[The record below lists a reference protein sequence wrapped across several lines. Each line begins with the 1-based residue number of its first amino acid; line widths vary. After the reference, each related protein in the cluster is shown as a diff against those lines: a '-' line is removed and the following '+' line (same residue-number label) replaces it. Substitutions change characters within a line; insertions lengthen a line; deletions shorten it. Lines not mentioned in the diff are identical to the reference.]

1 MSVQTELFRIAATI
15 GRSYL
20 EDAAGKAALQILDW
34 AANGLSKPLPKQ
46 ASDLESFKH
55 FERGASLVSA
65 RILEDD
71 RDVWALRVDKTD
83 ATGPHH
89 IRSTEAV
96 VQRHAGK
103 RNTLTVRQ
111 MVDGYPRYDS
121 KAPSTP
127 SFVHKIDGELGLYS
141 LWEKL
146 ESTPWL
152 ISSEEECQRMIGML
166 VDSTRM
172 WPAFVLTVPQDSA
185 NAFQPLLDPLPL
197 ARATTGLARV
207 VVLPHQ
213 FTWDLTNR
221 FGKELSVYLGAVRVY
236 QPGFHERADPWA
248 HELVLSRRLET
259 EHERA
264 MITAKLQRVA
274 AESSLQR
281 FELGRDI
288 AEFSSLRKEASELAR
303 SAAERQ
309 AQQPRPVIKVKPPSP
324 PQKPP
329 VKEPEPTPP
338 PVEIAPA
345 PAPVPPPAPPPSPVP
360 APPEPAAAAA
370 KPEPSDANGSESASK
385 EAETPSE
392 PPRPVAA
399 SRPVRTSLFGRIFQF
414 LLPPFRKRPALDDDG
429 AADAVASELQAG
441 QERIKALEAK
451 VQDVEAESK
460 WLSDE
465 HAAMETR
472 AQAAEAELE
481 QAKVRIRELE
491 GQLAL
496 LKVNAR
502 SGAPRSWSEF
512 SSWCERSFSGKIMF
526 SERAKREVKK
536 PKFKDV
542 AAAAKGI
549 SWLANEYR
557 AQRLSGGGGDLR
569 GPNSSGLSNEPC
581 GGTRFT
587 IPWGGKQM
595 DVKWHLKNGGNT
607 HDPTRCLRIYY
618 FWDDTNK
625 QVVVASMPGHYRVTG
640 R

>member
-1 MSVQTELFRIAATI
+1 MSVQTELFRIVATI

-20 EDAAGKAALQILDW
+20 EDAAGKAARQIVDW

-65 RILEDD
+65 RIVEDD

-96 VQRHAGK
+96 VQRHAAK

-121 KAPSTP
+121 KPPSTP
-127 SFVHKIDGELGLYS
+127 RFVHEIDGELGLYS

-172 WPAFVLTVPQDSA
+172 WPAFVLTVPQDSE

-236 QPGFHERADPWA
+236 QPGFHESADPWA

-274 AESSLQR
+274 AESSLRR
-281 FELGRDI
+281 FELGRDLV
-288 AEFSSLRKEASELAR
+288 EFSALRKEASELAR
-303 SAAERQ
+303 LAVVRQ
-309 AQQPRPVIKVKPPSP
+309 VQQPPPVIEVKPPP
-324 PQKPP
+324 PPPKPP
-329 VKEPEPTPP
+329 VEDPEPMPP
-338 PVEIAPA
+338 PVEVAPA
-345 PAPVPPPAPPPSPVP
+345 PAPIPPPEPPPSPAPPPPAPTEALLEPIDSPG
-360 APPEPAAAAA
+360 PESRSH
-370 KPEPSDANGSESASK
+370 EVEV
-385 EAETPSE
+385 PSE
-392 PPRPVAA
+392 PTSPVTATR
-399 SRPVRTSLFGRIFQF
+399 SRGTSLIGRILRP
-414 LLPPFRKRPALDDDG
+414 LLSPFRKYLALEDDG
-429 AADAVASELQAG
+429 AADAVAVELQAA
-441 QERIKALEAK
+441 QQRIKTLEAK
-451 VQDVEAESK
+451 VQDVEDDSK

-481 QAKVRIRELE
+481 QAEARIKELE
-491 GQLAL
+491 GELAR
-496 LKVNAR
+496 LKMKAR
-502 SGAPRSWSEF
+502 TGAPTSWSEF
-512 SSWCERSFSGKIMF
+512 SGWCERSFSGKIMF
-526 SERAKREVKK
+526 SERAMREVKK

-557 AQRLSGGGGDLR
+557 EQRLSGGGGDLR
-569 GPNSSGLSNEPC
+569 GPNPSGLSNEPC

-595 DVKWHLKNGGNT
+595 EVKWHLKNGGNT